1 MSRKPTQYPLIIRE
15 LRDYMNADGLVIT
28 LSFGKR
34 CLSETCYVSGEWE
47 GKNYSTTMIT
57 DWRSGELKT
66 TEMDVFDLVKLLR
79 NKNISDMNEKDF
91 SGLELVETRDGN
103 NSFQDTEWDEPL
115 TEEEQDEAPSEWD
128 MYNQGDINDS
138 FYEFDGGIDSLTI
151 EVGDYSTIIT
161 E

>member
-1 MSRKPTQYPLIIRE
+1 MSRKPTQYPKIIRE
-15 LRDYMNADGLVIT
+15 LKDYMNNDSLKIT

-66 TEMDVFDLVKLLR
+66 TEMDVFELVKLLR
-79 NKNISDMNEKDF
+79 NKNISEMSNKDF

-128 MYNQGDINDS
+128 MYNQGEINDS

-151 EVGDYSTIIT
+151 EVGSYSTTIDD
-161 E
+161 

>member
-1 MSRKPTQYPLIIRE
+1 MSRKPTQYPKIIRD
-15 LRDYMNADGLVIT
+15 LKDYMNNDSLIIT

-66 TEMDVFDLVKLLR
+66 TEMNVFELVKLLR
-79 NKNISDMNEKDF
+79 NKNISDMNDKDF
-91 SGLELVETRDGN
+91 NGLELVETRDGN

-115 TEEEQDEAPSEWD
+115 TEEEQEEAPSEWD
-128 MYNQGDINDS
+128 MYNKGDINDS

-151 EVGDYSTIIT
+151 EVGDYSTTIT

>member
-1 MSRKPTQYPLIIRE
+1 
-15 LRDYMNADGLVIT
+15 
-28 LSFGKR
+28 
-34 CLSETCYVSGEWE
+34 
-47 GKNYSTTMIT
+47 MIT

-66 TEMDVFDLVKLLR
+66 TEMDVFELVKLLR
-79 NKNISDMNEKDF
+79 NKNISDMSDKDF

-128 MYNQGDINDS
+128 MYNQGEINDS

-151 EVGDYSTIIT
+151 EVGDYSTTIT